1 MDGYTLFRSCL
12 LLDCLLIAVSISL
25 YFILE
30 FQSIFSTFSDLKPSG
45 TGSKG
50 SKPTCNSVKM
60 GFTNYFMLSKP
71 AKKLTK
77 TRKPQVIEE
86 VCVSPPN
93 SSRDSSVALSS
104 QYIALSE
111 AQLAGDI
118 RHQVLLNYLYQRQ
131 RSLLWIHDTNGTTE
145 GVMIRKERS
154 NYMYSPL
161 QLARSVFAQQIQVLN
176 AQVSDF
182 DFVESF
188 PTAIC
193 INMPCRPP

>member
-1 MDGYTLFRSCL
+1 
-12 LLDCLLIAVSISL
+12 
-25 YFILE
+25 
-30 FQSIFSTFSDLKPSG
+30 
-45 TGSKG
+45 
-50 SKPTCNSVKM
+50 M

-77 TRKPQVIEE
+77 TRKPQIIDE